1 LDLALQTK
9 ILHMYIILF
18 ENLCFTMTKVI
29 EGYTTHLK
37 IA

>member
-1 LDLALQTK
+1 
-9 ILHMYIILF
+9 
-18 ENLCFTMTKVI
+18 MTKVI